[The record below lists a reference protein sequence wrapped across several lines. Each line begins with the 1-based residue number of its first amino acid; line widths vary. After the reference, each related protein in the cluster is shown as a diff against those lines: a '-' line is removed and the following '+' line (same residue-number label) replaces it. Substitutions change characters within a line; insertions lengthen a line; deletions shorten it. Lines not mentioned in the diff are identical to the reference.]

1 MSGHF
6 TRKMYDGCAFN
17 QDLKQSTDPLSL
29 IMDVNKYVNC
39 NNACKSPEQ
48 RLDSAASLVDVESS
62 LWGIDKTS
70 SRCDTS
76 KHPFCGQNGCLL
88 TNDSR
93 LNNSTPFL
101 CERGRLGDNTAV
113 VTTNMQMPTNP
124 GFNLPNSQICGARA
138 QNNTFLPPIR
148 NQQTQLPIKQSAQP
162 VLPRTQTQFGLPQ
175 RVIQPQNQAIQQQR
189 APQPQ
194 NNQFVPVRNSMSQP
208 GQRTMGVY

>member
-48 RLDSAASLVDVESS
+48 RMDSAASLVDVESS

-70 SRCDTS
+70 SRCDTT
-76 KHPFCGQNGCLL
+76 KHPFCGQSGCLL

-93 LNNSTPFL
+93 LANSTPYL
-101 CERGRLGDNTAV
+101 CERGGMGDNNAV
-113 VTTNMQMPTNP
+113 VTTNMQMPTHP
-124 GFNLPNSQICGARA
+124 GFNLPSSQICGNRV
-138 QNNTFLPPIR
+138 QNNTFLPPLR

-162 VLPRTQTQFGLPQ
+162 TLPQ
-175 RVIQPQNQAIQQQR
+175 RMQYGVPQRQPVQVQQQQR
-189 APQPQ
+189 VQVNQPQ
-194 NNQFVPVRNSMSQP
+194 LARCGVNQP
-208 GQRTMGVY
+208 GQRTMNVL